1 MQLSSRSSQEIF
13 SLGRVIE
20 APLQEIVR
28 SRFLNYALS
37 VITDRALPD
46 VRDGLKPVQRR
57 ILYAMHHDLHLSP
70 DKSTLKCAKV
80 VGQVLGSY
88 HPHGDSAVYEAMAR
102 MAQDWTL
109 RYPLVFG
116 QGNFGSIDGDGPAA
130 YRYTEARLSPVA
142 MEFVEELGQ
151 DTVDFIPNFDE
162 STPEPKVL
170 PARLPQMLVNGCMG
184 IAVGVAT
191 NIPPHNLG
199 EVLQACRA
207 LIDNRQ
213 LSVAQLLTYVKGP
226 DFPTG
231 GELLNSRQSLE
242 QVYASGQGALKV
254 RGTYKIEEK
263 NKRQFHIIIDS
274 IPYMVNKSELV
285 EEIGN
290 IIMAGKIPQLQD
302 VRDESTTDIRIV
314 LECRHDADPTA
325 IMAYLFKN
333 TKLQNQFNVNMTCLT
348 SRGPERV
355 NLRTALL
362 EFVDFRFEVTVR
374 RLNYEVRLLNE
385 RIHILEGFVKVFDAI
400 EEAIAIIR
408 TSSGRASAN
417 QALCE
422 RFLID
427 EVQADAVLDLRLYR
441 LSQDDVLLIRDE
453 LAEKRTKRDN
463 LEQLLGDMPALWA
476 LVKDELG
483 QVRRRF
489 LDERRTQVMREGAE
503 ELVYNADDF
512 IVDEKTDVVITR
524 DGWLRRVAPG
534 TDSSKL
540 RLRLEDSVWQI
551 LEGSTLNSLILF
563 TNFGMA
569 YTMPVH
575 ELPSGT
581 RGFGEPVQKFFNF
594 SDGEKIVSAFLFD
607 SRNSEVW
614 SAPSE
619 EELPSIHA
627 LALSSDGKGVR
638 FSFAAFVEPSKKSG
652 RRYMRL
658 GEGAQA
664 VVVEAVRGREHLIV
678 LTVQNRALICPV
690 EEISFNSG
698 CARGV
703 QVIKLEEEDKLW
715 ESMVVNGPD
724 QGLMLSRVG
733 TGTPIEVSLRKQK
746 ICSRGGKGTLLIKRG
761 KLQLQ
766 EKFYS
771 NATKD
776 EIEPEH
782 EFTEL
787 TEEAEVEADIFDP
800 DLGL

>member
-1 MQLSSRSSQEIF
+1 M
-13 SLGRVIE
+13 
-20 APLQEIVR
+20 
-28 SRFLNYALS
+28 
-37 VITDRALPD
+37 
-46 VRDGLKPVQRR
+46 
-57 ILYAMHHDLHLSP
+57 
-70 DKSTLKCAKV
+70 
-80 VGQVLGSY
+80 
-88 HPHGDSAVYEAMAR
+88 
-102 MAQDWTL
+102 
-109 RYPLVFG
+109 
-116 QGNFGSIDGDGPAA
+116 
-130 YRYTEARLSPVA
+130 
-142 MEFVEELGQ
+142 
-151 DTVDFIPNFDE
+151 
-162 STPEPKVL
+162 
-170 PARLPQMLVNGCMG
+170 
-184 IAVGVAT
+184 
-191 NIPPHNLG
+191 
-199 EVLQACRA
+199 
-207 LIDNRQ
+207 
-213 LSVAQLLTYVKGP
+213 
-226 DFPTG
+226 
-231 GELLNSRQSLE
+231 
-242 QVYASGQGALKV
+242 
-254 RGTYKIEEK
+254 
-263 NKRQFHIIIDS
+263 
-274 IPYMVNKSELV
+274 
-285 EEIGN
+285 
-290 IIMAGKIPQLQD
+290 
-302 VRDESTTDIRIV
+302 
-314 LECRHDADPTA
+314 
-325 IMAYLFKN
+325 
-333 TKLQNQFNVNMTCLT
+333 
-348 SRGPERV
+348 
-355 NLRTALL
+355 
-362 EFVDFRFEVTVR
+362 
-374 RLNYEVRLLNE
+374 
-385 RIHILEGFVKVFDAI
+385 
-400 EEAIAIIR
+400 
-408 TSSGRASAN
+408 
-417 QALCE
+417 
-422 RFLID
+422 
-427 EVQADAVLDLRLYR
+427 
-441 LSQDDVLLIRDE
+441 SQDDVLLIRDE
-453 LAEKRTKRDN
+453 LAEKRTKCDN